1 MDPGFFANP
10 DPVFKSP
17 DPDPFINKLMETFF
31 SRIRIRIFGRSGSG
45 LRKKK
50 SDPDPGKKAGSE
62 TLPKTKVTLTFGL
75 T

>member
-45 LRKKK
+45 LRKKNLIRIREK
-50 SDPDPGKKAGSE
+50 KPDPKHCLKLK
-62 TLPKTKVTLTFGL
+62 LP
-75 T
+75 